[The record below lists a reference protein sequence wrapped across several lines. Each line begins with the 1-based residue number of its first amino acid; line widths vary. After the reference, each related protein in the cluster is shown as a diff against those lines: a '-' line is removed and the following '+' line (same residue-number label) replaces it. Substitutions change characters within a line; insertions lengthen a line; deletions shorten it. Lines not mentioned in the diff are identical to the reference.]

1 MPYFDMVILY
11 IVKSNIYNMI
21 VDEIIDQIQ
30 SDLTVGGLL
39 PCILPTQ
46 EIKRLIVKEA
56 LPYFY
61 ENYQHALQSS
71 YLFVPRENMETDEYA
86 KHKTVILPEEVQN
99 IIWVYMMQNR
109 SLFSLGIG
117 LSGQQ
122 SNLSINQGVSNQPF
136 LNSYLSTVGELGVYK
151 TTIDGFGDML
161 NTLSKHTIKF
171 DYNFASKR
179 LQLLTSVKTDLML
192 ECYLRVPA
200 EDMFEMDM
208 FRRYAAALSKQQLG
222 RLLTR
227 FNFNLPGGVTMNGD
241 AIKTEGDAEVTAI
254 REDIRKN
261 NGNSS
266 FFIMNKK

>member
-1 MPYFDMVILY
+1 MTLDELTD
-11 IVKSNIYNMI
+11 IVN
-21 VDEIIDQIQ
+21 

-56 LPYFY
+56 LPWFY

-71 YLFVPRENMETDEYA
+71 YIFVPRANMETDEFA
-86 KHKTVILPEEVQN
+86 NHKTVVLPEEVQN

-161 NTLSKHTIKF
+161 NQLSKQTIKF

-179 LQLLTSVKTDLML
+179 LQLLTSVQTDLML

-200 EDMFEMDM
+200 EDVFEMDK
-208 FRRYAAALSKQQLG
+208 FRRYAAALSKLQLG

-227 FNFNLPGGVTMNGD
+227 FNFNLPGGVTMNGE
-241 AIKTEGDAEVTAI
+241 AIKTEGETELTAVREEVKAG
-254 REDIRKN
+254 

-266 FFIMNKK
+266 FFIMNKR